1 MASSQGLGAAGGGT
15 YNQWAIDQIKKR
27 TAAEAQTKA
36 NDTISSLLSLP
47 APAQDNTDY
56 LSLAKQMYAPQ
67 TDYLDQQ
74 ASAAQKRAAENKA
87 ALGSLYAGVAK
98 EILGQQGNIKK
109 NYGEGISGTQQAY
122 QNAVGAVGNTF
133 DTSRDKQL
141 EILQRLG
148 IQQAAPNTLTENADA
163 KAFLEGI
170 LGANNQASTN
180 ALRQMQQAAL
190 TFNTEQGNITKQAGA
205 EAQTGVG
212 RQLEDL
218 LGQIGGRRAD
228 LMSQINQSAFG
239 MKSDAQKQIEQQQQD
254 AYNQFK
260 DNRDFQYNIG
270 KDKANLDL
278 QYEKLRQ
285 AGLSG
290 DNTKT
295 DPLGAVYSLANQ
307 LYPNQ
312 QSASNASKFINET
325 LAMSNASTAA
335 QFLREVSDRARRA
348 NPGGVN
354 DLSNLQRLAALAF
367 SEIYGKS
374 SPTSGF
380 PQG

>member
-1 MASSQGLGAAGGGT
+1 
-15 YNQWAIDQIKKR
+15 
-27 TAAEAQTKA
+27 
-36 NDTISSLLSLP
+36 
-47 APAQDNTDY
+47 
-56 LSLAKQMYAPQ
+56 
-67 TDYLDQQ
+67 
-74 ASAAQKRAAENKA
+74 
-87 ALGSLYAGVAK
+87 
-98 EILGQQGNIKK
+98 
-109 NYGEGISGTQQAY
+109 
-122 QNAVGAVGNTF
+122 
-133 DTSRDKQL
+133 
-141 EILQRLG
+141 
-148 IQQAAPNTLTENADA
+148 LTENADA

-260 DNRDFQYNIG
+260 DNRDFQYNMG